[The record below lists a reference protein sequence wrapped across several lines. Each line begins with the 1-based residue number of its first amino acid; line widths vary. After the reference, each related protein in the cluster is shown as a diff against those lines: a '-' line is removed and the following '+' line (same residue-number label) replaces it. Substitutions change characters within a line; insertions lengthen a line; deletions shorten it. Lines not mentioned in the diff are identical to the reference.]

1 MIRFIVITLALTFVS
16 ISCSS
21 KEKKTETAA
30 PTPEA
35 SYQPRSL
42 REAFPQNL
50 PKQSANLVTL
60 LKTAGIK
67 SQKSDNTFGY
77 RAYDVSCSSV
87 ECSLRASPGGKKL
100 SLKGEKATQLAGI
113 IFDLPVSQG
122 DSGAETPFVEC
133 WTDNKDYNNCNVAIQ
148 IDYSGP

>member
-1 MIRFIVITLALTFVS
+1 MARFALITLTLLFVF
-16 ISCSS
+16 IACSS
-21 KEKKTETAA
+21 KEKKSETTS
-30 PTPEA
+30 PTSDA
-35 SYQPRSL
+35 SFQPRSL

-50 PKQSANLVTL
+50 PKQSANLVKL
-60 LKTAGIK
+60 LKAAGIK
-67 SQKSDNTFGY
+67 PQKSEDTFGY
-77 RAYDVSCSSV
+77 RGYDLSCSSM
-87 ECSLRASPGGKKL
+87 ECSLRSAPNGKKL

-133 WTDNKDYNNCNVAIQ
+133 WTDNKDYNNCSVAIQ